1 MKTFLGFTTGLLGG
15 AIGGIMIVW
24 AVAFE
29 SPEFREAFI
38 KTTKPDNAERPK
50 RSDYAVEVEDLN
62 D

>member
-1 MKTFLGFTTGLLGG
+1 
-15 AIGGIMIVW
+15 MIVW